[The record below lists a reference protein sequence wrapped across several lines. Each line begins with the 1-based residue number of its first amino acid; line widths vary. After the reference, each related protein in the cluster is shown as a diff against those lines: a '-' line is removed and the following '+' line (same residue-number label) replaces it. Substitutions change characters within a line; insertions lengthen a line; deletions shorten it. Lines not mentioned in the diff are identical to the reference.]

1 MEPPANLRAE
11 DLGVPASRR
20 PPRPRGVLAA
30 LDGATGWL
38 NSPPLTEADLRGR
51 VVLVQFWTYTCINWL
66 RTLAYVRAWARRY
79 ADQGLVVVGV
89 HTPEFDVEQD
99 VTNVRRAAQDLGVD
113 YPIALDTDYAIWEG
127 FANRFWPALYLVD
140 AAGRIRHHRF
150 GEGDDETSERVLQEL
165 LTEAGARGV
174 GTDPTP
180 VEPRGV
186 EIAADWDDIRSGET
200 YLGYDRTQDFV
211 SARGTV
217 LDASHTYAIP
227 DELRLNQWAL
237 SGAWTVRPEAVVL
250 EAAGGSLAF
259 RFHARDLHL
268 VMGPADPDAAVRFRV
283 GLDGRPPGTDHGL
296 DADAGGEGSVT
307 MPRLHQLVRQSG
319 PITDRTFEITF
330 LDPGLRAYVVTFG

>member
-1 MEPPANLRAE
+1 MEPPLGLRAE
-11 DLGVPASRR
+11 GRDVPASPRA
-20 PPRPRGVLAA
+20 PRPRGVLGA

-66 RTLAYVRAWARRY
+66 RTLVYVRTWAHRY
-79 ADQGLVVVGV
+79 AEQGLVVIGV

-99 VTNVRRAAQDLGVD
+99 VANVRRAAQDLGVD
-113 YPIALDTDYAIWEG
+113 YPIALDTEYAIWAG
-127 FANRFWPALYLVD
+127 FTNRFWPALYLVD
-140 AAGRIRHHRF
+140 AEGRVRYHRF
-150 GEGDDETSERVLQEL
+150 GEGDDEGSERVLQEL
-165 LTEAGARGV
+165 LTEAGARDV

-200 YLGYDRTQDFV
+200 YLGYDRSQDFV
-211 SARGTV
+211 SARGRV

-227 DELRLNQWAL
+227 DELRLNQWGL
-237 SGAWTVRPEAVVL
+237 SGAWTVQPGAVVL
-250 EAAGGSLAF
+250 DAPGGSLAF

-283 GLDGRPPGTDHGL
+283 RLDGRSPGIDRGL
-296 DADAGGEGSVT
+296 DVDAGGDGSVPV
-307 MPRLHQLVRQSG
+307 PRLHQLVRQTG
-319 PITDRTFEITF
+319 PIADRTFEITF
-330 LDPGLRAYVVTFG
+330 LDRGLRAYAVTFG